1 MKRRHCVPTPLVMR
15 VLFIA
20 RISGASK
27 ARLMSR
33 RHDCDREGV
42 VWLCSNTW
50 LHSSGNMIQGCLLRV
65 QKCTVGRSQEVS
77 CKVPART
84 LRNGLVDAA
93 LQIHEAHSGHT
104 HRDTLRPL
112 SAVLSSARGSP
123 VR

>member
-1 MKRRHCVPTPLVMR
+1 MKRRHCVPTPLVTR
-15 VLFIA
+15 VPFIA

-84 LRNGLVDAA
+84 LRNGLVDAP
-93 LQIHEAHSGHT
+93 LP
-104 HRDTLRPL
+104 LRAFSL
-112 SAVLSSARGSP
+112 SFASAT
-123 VR
+123 